1 MIVMMRIWNGCQAV
15 MHSVSRCQ
23 TATFKADA
31 AQISIGFYYALKSR
45 GHDVQLGSKH
55 RFFTFFEQRVIAKF
69 SER

>member
-1 MIVMMRIWNGCQAV
+1 